1 MIDATVGQ
9 RRRTIN
15 LLGQTPDQGDFDRLE
30 DGQVILRQR
39 DDKSL
44 EGDAGRDKAPSRAQI
59 VLEFGNSAKD
69 ESANDACT
77 RLIKNAALTYSPQ

>member
-15 LLGQTPDQGDFDRLE
+15 LLGQTPDQGDFDWLE

-39 DDKSL
+39 DDKSFSFWP
-44 EGDAGRDKAPSRAQI
+44 AFSFR
-59 VLEFGNSAKD
+59 SA
-69 ESANDACT
+69 SMA
-77 RLIKNAALTYSPQ
+77 I